1 VFVVTARRVFNHMKI
16 IDLGTCK
23 TEFSFFCP
31 LRLADPLA
39 PESSTGRWRVTV
51 GDCDRRLRSTSS
63 RREGNDRKPR
73 DPVSVAILRPTR
85 TGSIP
90 HQTYYPG
97 PTGLQFQPQALPPRS
112 GRD

>member
-23 TEFSFFCP
+23 TGFPFFVLFVWLILSLP
-31 LRLADPLA
+31 SQAQ
-39 PESSTGRWRVTV
+39 
-51 GDCDRRLRSTSS
+51 
-63 RREGNDRKPR
+63 
-73 DPVSVAILRPTR
+73 VSVAILRPTR

-90 HQTYYPG
+90 LQTYYPG